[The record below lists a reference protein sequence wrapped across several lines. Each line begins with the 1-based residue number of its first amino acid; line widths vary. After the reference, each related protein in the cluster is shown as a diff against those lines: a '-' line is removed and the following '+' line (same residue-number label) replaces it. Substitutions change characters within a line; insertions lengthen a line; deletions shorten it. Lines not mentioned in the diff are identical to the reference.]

1 MSGNSA
7 GFCDTR
13 LLLGHL
19 REIRS
24 LSTLFFRPK
33 RLLMFVKIHLFA
45 NSREHQHFV
54 PIEFVGGGVA
64 RTIKIIFLILIE
76 FLMREIRSL
85 STLFFRPKRL
95 LMFVKIHLFAN
106 SREHQHFVPIEF
118 VGGGVARTIKIIFLI
133 LIEFL
138 IPFARLGF
146 NYLFFLRFDIG
157 LKGCVLIEKFVQFIV
172 KYRSLN

>member
-1 MSGNSA
+1 MEARLYPIEEKYLFIMSGNSA

-76 FLMREIRSL
+76 FL
-85 STLFFRPKRL
+85 
-95 LMFVKIHLFAN
+95 V
-106 SREHQHFVPIEF
+106 
-118 VGGGVARTIKIIFLI
+118 
-133 LIEFL
+133 
-138 IPFARLGF
+138 PFARLGF

-157 LKGCVLIEKFVQFIV
+157 LKGCVLIEKLVQFIV